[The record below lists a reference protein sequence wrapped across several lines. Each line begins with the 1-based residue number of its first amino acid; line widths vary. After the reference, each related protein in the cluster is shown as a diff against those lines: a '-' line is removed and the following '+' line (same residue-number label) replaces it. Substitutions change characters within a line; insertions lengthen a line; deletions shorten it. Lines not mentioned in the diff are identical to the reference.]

1 MLTKP
6 IKYVDFNG
14 VEREEDFSF
23 NLMQSEITEMQLSKQ
38 GGLAEYVNRIIKAQ
52 DAPQLIRVFKE
63 LILKAYGTVSEDG
76 KRFIKSEEMSEAFAQ
91 TNAYSKLFTELA
103 SDDRAAAEFING
115 ILPPELLQDN
125 EAELEVVSS
134 ND

>member
-76 KRFIKSEEMSEAFAQ
+76 KRFIKSE
-91 TNAYSKLFTELA
+91 
-103 SDDRAAAEFING
+103 
-115 ILPPELLQDN
+115 
-125 EAELEVVSS
+125 
-134 ND
+134 